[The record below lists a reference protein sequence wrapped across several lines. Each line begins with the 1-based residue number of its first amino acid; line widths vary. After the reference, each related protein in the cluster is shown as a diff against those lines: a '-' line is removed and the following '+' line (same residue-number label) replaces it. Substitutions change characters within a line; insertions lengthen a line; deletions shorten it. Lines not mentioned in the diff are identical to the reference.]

1 MCICPSVRFPA
12 CVTLVMLLLGMGN
25 AFARHGELPNR
36 IPEAAPYNV
45 DEAAVYPPPYE
56 EKWATV
62 NTPALCATCHTRIF
76 QEWNG
81 SMMANSWRDP
91 GWRGAFL
98 LLGRLT
104 ATDGNCDIPNP
115 PDGTPKA
122 QLNPFANADCSSTF
136 NLGTT
141 TQTTTGSGSLLDDFC
156 ARCHMPTNYVDQV
169 TPTQV
174 QADPPRGW
182 NTGWCGP
189 PSIRH
194 LPMAPALPLPPS
206 MGCSAIPRRP
216 RRAFSVPCVIPTQ
229 RVGRPP
235 ITPTRKRR

>member
-1 MCICPSVRFPA
+1 MSICPAMRFPA
-12 CVTLVMLLLGMGN
+12 CVTLVMLLLWTGE
-25 AFARHGELPNR
+25 ALARHGELPNR

-45 DEAAVYPPPYE
+45 DEAAVYSPPFE
-56 EKWATV
+56 EKWVTV
-62 NTPALCATCHTRIF
+62 NTPTLCATCHTRIF

-98 LLGRLT
+98 LLSRLT
-104 ATDGNCDIPNP
+104 ATDGNCDIPDP

-136 NLGTT
+136 NFGTT

-169 TPTQV
+169 PYELDLIESPLRPDHIIKRALSQSCAGCH
-174 QADPPRGW
+174 QLLN
-182 NTGWCGP
+182 NTEDK
-189 PSIRH
+189 PSNSR
-194 LPMAPALPLPPS
+194 S
-206 MGCSAIPRRP
+206 
-216 RRAFSVPCVIPTQ
+216 
-229 RVGRPP
+229 
-235 ITPTRKRR
+235 